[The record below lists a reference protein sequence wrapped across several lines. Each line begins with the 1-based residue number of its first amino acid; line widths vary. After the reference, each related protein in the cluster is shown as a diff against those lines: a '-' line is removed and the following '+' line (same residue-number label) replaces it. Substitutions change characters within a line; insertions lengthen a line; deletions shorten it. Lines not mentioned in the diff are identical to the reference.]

1 MEFDELLIT
10 TGVDALVRLVKE
22 KERVELEDASSIL
35 NIPQE
40 SIEDWARVLEE
51 EGILRLEY
59 RLTRIFLVWIRP
71 TEEEVVQERQSFYE
85 EKKGLEQEITEVKE
99 RVASGTAE
107 MEDLK
112 KSFSKFYDKVYGRI
126 DALEKMVAPVPAA
139 KTISDDLLAKS
150 RDEIA
155 AMGEQLKEARE
166 GLREVKE
173 EMEGLKVK
181 KGAETSEKLMDKID
195 EMGKELGGLQNELAA
210 IQKRSVASAPKDMEM
225 PSVRDIK
232 KKFETLQKDFNQ
244 IKSQN
249 ARMREDMVSLH
260 ESSDILREVAE
271 SIMGHEDRVGDMR
284 AEMEGLVKE
293 AEALAKKSE
302 AVVSRIRESAE
313 LAERLSDSVEVSK
326 SLLKKFPSQEK
337 VMEKMAAL
345 ESAEKEL
352 EEKTAAL
359 EKLLQVVGGK
369 KVASKQFDEIAKKM
383 ETKARQ
389 MRREMDSLEAALDDE
404 KETYLTFQKIK
415 ERIVPSI
422 ERYQTQLDAMEAK
435 LKGLKDESA
444 SRIKEMKEEAE
455 KLQQSI
461 KGGEVQDAI
470 KLAEEIRGK
479 KKMLDDIRSSLDE
492 MGDIAD
498 NLNKRITLLS
508 REAKLLEIRTG
519 GGAAVKKAEEEGVR
533 EKLSLTEEEELEFRK
548 KREELKRLIQ
558 KLWEQ

>member
-1 MEFDELLIT
+1 
-10 TGVDALVRLVKE
+10 
-22 KERVELEDASSIL
+22 
-35 NIPQE
+35 
-40 SIEDWARVLEE
+40 
-51 EGILRLEY
+51 
-59 RLTRIFLVWIRP
+59 
-71 TEEEVVQERQSFYE
+71 
-85 EKKGLEQEITEVKE
+85 
-99 RVASGTAE
+99 
-107 MEDLK
+107 
-112 KSFSKFYDKVYGRI
+112 
-126 DALEKMVAPVPAA
+126 
-139 KTISDDLLAKS
+139 
-150 RDEIA
+150 
-155 AMGEQLKEARE
+155 
-166 GLREVKE
+166 
-173 EMEGLKVK
+173 
-181 KGAETSEKLMDKID
+181 
-195 EMGKELGGLQNELAA
+195 
-210 IQKRSVASAPKDMEM
+210 
-225 PSVRDIK
+225 
-232 KKFETLQKDFNQ
+232 
-244 IKSQN
+244 
-249 ARMREDMVSLH
+249 
-260 ESSDILREVAE
+260 
-271 SIMGHEDRVGDMR
+271 
-284 AEMEGLVKE
+284 
-293 AEALAKKSE
+293 